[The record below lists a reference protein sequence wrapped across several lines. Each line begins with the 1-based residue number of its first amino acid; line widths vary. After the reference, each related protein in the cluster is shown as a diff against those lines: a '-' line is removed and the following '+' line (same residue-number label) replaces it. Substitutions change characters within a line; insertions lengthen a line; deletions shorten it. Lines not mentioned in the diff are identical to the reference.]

1 MDVPVRSYLTL
12 LTDDQ
17 VSRIRARWEREKR
30 TRAEQAARA
39 AAPTPPP
46 RRRRTAEP
54 VAAAAAAPAA
64 EAGAPAAV
72 RRRVRVADAEA
83 DGALNGSAHEDG
95 EHQTAGDSAIAA
107 HAEVPDLSVPTPVD
121 TPQPERAAP
130 EPEVTAPARPRPVA
144 PPVAPVR
151 DIIPIRA
158 ARRARA
164 AGLVVV
170 ASGAV
175 DQQGGRPTT
184 SRARCRACA
193 GPPTTVRVNEF
204 ITVATWRRSSRSR
217 PPRSWASRSRTW
229 G

>member
-130 EPEVTAPARPRPVA
+130 EPEVTAPARPRWQEGQAGRGRPA
-144 PPVAPVR
+144 SGHRQHLAHAAGHA
-151 DIIPIRA
+151 RA
-158 ARRARA
+158 GWSWRRSPRRARHPRGARGTARRERA
-164 AGLVVV
+164 A
-170 ASGAV
+170 
-175 DQQGGRPTT
+175 
-184 SRARCRACA
+184 
-193 GPPTTVRVNEF
+193 
-204 ITVATWRRSSRSR
+204 
-217 PPRSWASRSRTW
+217 
-229 G
+229 